1 MSQVQGHALWGPP
14 PVREPIGSAAYRL
27 IRDAILRGQIPAGAR
42 INELELS
49 RVWHISRTPIRDALR
64 RLEAEGLAQSV
75 PGRGMA
81 VPRLGRSDVDELFEV
96 LEALEGLAARR
107 TAERATGA
115 FLSELHGL
123 IKGYGAALKQT
134 DDERLTAIAA
144 DLHRTVAQM
153 ALNRRLERAIET
165 IRGQLSPV
173 EMHAVRMKGRAR
185 KSFRELAKLTAAIR
199 ARDGA
204 RAEAS
209 MREHLASLRA
219 DAVASL
225 PEGEA
230 PAWP

>member
-14 PVREPIGSAAYRL
+14 PVREPGGTAAYRL

-107 TAERATGA
+107 SGPPARSCPNSTG
-115 FLSELHGL
+115 
-123 IKGYGAALKQT
+123 
-134 DDERLTAIAA
+134 
-144 DLHRTVAQM
+144 
-153 ALNRRLERAIET
+153 
-165 IRGQLSPV
+165 
-173 EMHAVRMKGRAR
+173 
-185 KSFRELAKLTAAIR
+185 
-199 ARDGA
+199 
-204 RAEAS
+204 
-209 MREHLASLRA
+209 
-219 DAVASL
+219 
-225 PEGEA
+225 
-230 PAWP
+230 